1 VSIKIL
7 HNLIQIPMNFHDHLM
22 TTEANVTF
30 VVFKIS
36 VA

>member
-1 VSIKIL
+1 
-7 HNLIQIPMNFHDHLM
+7 MNFHGHLM